1 MENMTFKHIAVNFAD
16 DVARVDFSYRQPG
29 DPKSVAEIQ
38 EELNRVAGTT
48 QGALLLNMATFEYFS
63 SSFLGALVSL
73 TKRMRREGRSFAI
86 CRLRPEPMRILRMTK
101 LDGVVPNYPSEEEAL
116 TALMAAGGRS

>member
-1 MENMTFKHIAVNFAD
+1 MENMTFKHISVNFTD
-16 DVARVDFSYRQPG
+16 DVTRVDFSYRQAG
-29 DPKSVAEIQ
+29 DPRSVAAIE
-38 EELNRVAGTT
+38 EELDQVAGTT
-48 QGALLLNMATFEYFS
+48 QGPLLLNMATFEHFS

-101 LDGVVPNYPSEEEAL
+101 LDGVVPNYPSEKEAL
-116 TALMAAGGRS
+116 TALMPTGGRS